1 MSSQQ
6 AEIIIES
13 IQDISI
19 DESTHVSALS
29 SIITSL
35 GSQPFNGCKFNFGSA
50 LNDVSYKLP
59 FFSTSTSRFELVYL
73 TFLFISLISGTYFPI
88 SS

>member
-50 LNDVSYKLP
+50 LNDVS
-59 FFSTSTSRFELVYL
+59 
-73 TFLFISLISGTYFPI
+73 
-88 SS
+88 